1 MENFEWLDVIALI
14 WLSVIVFQMMKAN
27 DSLRRVDQLLKET
40 NELLR
45 RRP

>member
-1 MENFEWLDVIALI
+1 MANFEWMDVIALI

-27 DSLRRVDQLLKET
+27 DSLRRLEQLLKDA

-45 RRP
+45 RQP

>member
-1 MENFEWLDVIALI
+1 MANFEWLDVIALI

-27 DSLRRVDQLLKET
+27 DSLRRLEDLLKDT